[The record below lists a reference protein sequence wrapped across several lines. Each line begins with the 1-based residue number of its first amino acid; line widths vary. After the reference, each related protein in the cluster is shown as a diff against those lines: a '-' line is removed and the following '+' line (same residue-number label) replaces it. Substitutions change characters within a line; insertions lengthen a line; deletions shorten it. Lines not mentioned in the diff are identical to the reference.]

1 MPISWMV
8 TPPAIPI
15 RESYEN
21 YIPPRWV
28 RPTVERLLSSVSD
41 SCAGLSAIVL
51 TNSQLSSKSGRRKRH
66 HRGKV
71 VIGRYHSQ
79 SRGEPAWIEL
89 VVDRI
94 LEDVP
99 RGLLWMRHA
108 RDFQLGRV
116 LFHEVGHHL
125 DHTIGSAARSGEPA
139 AEAWRKRLMRR
150 HLRKYYS
157 HLRRFMPLVMTVG
170 RGLLFFV
177 RKMAALEKQRNERRS
192 VSRR

>member
-1 MPISWMV
+1 MPISWIV
-8 TPPAIPI
+8 TPQAIPI

-28 RPTVERLLSSVSD
+28 QPTVERLLSSVSD

-51 TNSQLSSKSGRRKRH
+51 TNSQLSSKFGRRKRH

-79 SRGEPAWIEL
+79 IRCEPAWIEL

-99 RGLLWMRHA
+99 RGLLWTQYV
-108 RDFQLGRV
+108 RDFQLGHV

-125 DHTIGSAARSGEPA
+125 DHTVGSAARAGEP
-139 AEAWRKRLMRR
+139 MRR

-157 HLRRFMPLVMTVG
+157 HLRHFMPLTMTAG

-177 RKMAALEKQRNERRS
+177 RKMAALEKQRNERHDR
-192 VSRR
+192 